1 MWMIAVTDP
10 DGKRH
15 HNLSWFMADASLPG
29 ITIQPQYLLSVH
41 GEGSADAGHKNTVFF
56 ENVRV
61 PAITRVGAENAGW
74 EVATTHLEVEHG
86 ATGSMRQ
93 DPIWNQLLEYCRT
106 TRRGGQRLIDDPAIR
121 IKLARVYSELE
132 SVRLLSVRN
141 FWMSYTH
148 VKQSYEGPQ
157 VSYYRRI
164 IGLGL
169 TKQIQD
175 IVGLAALTND
185 PQWGAMDG
193 FAEAHQRSA
202 IVAMHPGGT
211 TDIQR
216 VIMARRLGIGNR
228 SREQAGQL
236 APSA

>member
-1 MWMIAVTDP
+1 
-10 DGKRH
+10 
-15 HNLSWFMADASLPG
+15 
-29 ITIQPQYLLSVH
+29 
-41 GEGSADAGHKNTVFF
+41 
-56 ENVRV
+56 
-61 PAITRVGAENAGW
+61 
-74 EVATTHLEVEHG
+74 
-86 ATGSMRQ
+86 
-93 DPIWNQLLEYCRT
+93 
-106 TRRGGQRLIDDPAIR
+106 
-121 IKLARVYSELE
+121 
-132 SVRLLSVRN
+132 
-141 FWMSYTH
+141 
-148 VKQSYEGPQ
+148 

-175 IVGLAALTND
+175 IVGLAALTDD

-236 APSA
+236 APAAAPSA